1 MDGLQLSNMIRDQYQ
16 LSDQDPITTKQL
28 NYVLGMLKPTNYL
41 LQHHTINGNP
51 LTFRVPNKDMTRAL
65 NHRDWQIDMVND
77 MSKDVVFI
85 KGRQM
90 GMSELGIEQAIWF
103 ADIHSYDKVNVLY
116 AFPTY
121 KQMNTFY
128 KQRLKPEFETG
139 GYYSGLVDLKHG
151 MSMEQI
157 KIRDSTITFRT
168 SSQGSS
174 MEGLKTDL
182 VSLDEYDRLD
192 PLAEQSA
199 IQSMSSSQY
208 QLLRRWST
216 PTSPHYGIHKLFE
229 QSDQRLWT
237 HKCPHCGYEQ
247 VLDYEKNIKLVN
259 KDGIDLIGKRVAEG
273 TYMYVC
279 QKCGKPLDR
288 WYDGFWDITAP
299 GDGSRSHGYSI
310 SQMDCVWIS
319 ASNLKEVEMNAP
331 SKSFFYNYSLGRPYQ
346 DKSLS
351 FSTEDVLSNIKDYDR
366 PYDRSNYVL
375 VASGVDWG

>member
-1 MDGLQLSNMIRDQYQ
+1 MIRDQYQ
-16 LSDQDPITTKQL
+16 LSNQDPITTKQL

-182 VSLDEYDRLD
+182 VSLDEYDR
-192 PLAEQSA
+192 EF
-199 IQSMSSSQY
+199 I
-208 QLLRRWST
+208 
-216 PTSPHYGIHKLFE
+216 I
-229 QSDQRLWT
+229 
-237 HKCPHCGYEQ
+237 
-247 VLDYEKNIKLVN
+247 
-259 KDGIDLIGKRVAEG
+259 
-273 TYMYVC
+273 
-279 QKCGKPLDR
+279 
-288 WYDGFWDITAP
+288 
-299 GDGSRSHGYSI
+299 
-310 SQMDCVWIS
+310 
-319 ASNLKEVEMNAP
+319 
-331 SKSFFYNYSLGRPYQ
+331 
-346 DKSLS
+346 
-351 FSTEDVLSNIKDYDR
+351 
-366 PYDRSNYVL
+366 
-375 VASGVDWG
+375 